1 MSYCRFCPADNR
13 YGLPPSDLYVYLDC
27 GGYLCCCGCS
37 LNEQSFRAYTTA
49 EMIRHVETHRRC
61 GHIVRDGLIEDLLAD
76 AKGNDEWIASQAKAP
91 EGEGR

>member
-1 MSYCRFCPADNR
+1 
-13 YGLPPSDLYVYLDC
+13 LPPSDLYVYLDC

-61 GHIVRDGLIEDLLAD
+61 GHAVRDGVIEDLLAD
-76 AKGNDEWIASQAKAP
+76 AKENDEWIASQAKAP
-91 EGEGR
+91 EWEGRNG